1 MHPSDGLRWASLA
14 VALTIAGASGPPP
27 ERAAA
32 VTTLA
37 ASSRTRPSAAGP
49 RAGEDRLASQASG
62 FRFEIERVRRADLGR
77 SWGPGC
83 PVPPRQ
89 LRLLTVRHWGFD
101 GEERL
106 GRLVLRRRH
115 ARPMVR
121 VMRRLFRVGYPI
133 KRMRPVDRYGGSDR
147 RSMRANNT
155 SAFNCRTATSSTSWS
170 EHAYGRAIDL
180 NPVQNPYV
188 TASGRVLPR
197 RGRRFVDRSVDHPA
211 VIRAGDP
218 VVRTFA
224 RIGWSWGGDWSS
236 TRDYQ
241 HFSSTGR

>member
-1 MHPSDGLRWASLA
+1 MHPSDGLRWTSLA
-14 VALTIAGASGPPP
+14 VALAIAGASGPPP

-32 VTTLA
+32 ATLA
-37 ASSRTRPSAAGP
+37 PSGRTGPSDAGPSAAG
-49 RAGEDRLASQASG
+49 DRPVSQAR

-77 SWGPGC
+77 SWRPGC

-101 GEERL
+101 EEVRV
-106 GRLVLRRRH
+106 GRLVVRRRH
-115 ARPMVR
+115 ARPMIR

-155 SAFNCRTATSSTSWS
+155 SAFSCRTATGSTTWS

-188 TASGRVLPR
+188 TSSGRVLPR

-211 VIRAGDP
+211 IIRAGDP
-218 VVRTFA
+218 VVRAFA
-224 RIGWSWGGDWSS
+224 RIGWSWGGAWSS